1 MIELLGLW
9 KKERRN
15 KEIKKGAV
23 RKSPTVKVTAIKHN
37 LIKKKIVK
45 QCLRVFFFTYD
56 DWSWG
61 VIKWNDWS
69 LSLLSSSNVI
79 QINRQA
85 TQIKK
90 EIFLR
95 YMIDLSIFETRW
107 LISLLLIKLKCN
119 PNKSAGKYKTV
130 SPSDLEKVIASSKW
144 VCEPEPLYNKQTEPT
159 SLE

>member
-1 MIELLGLW
+1 MKSDLGLQFLLSYSSQKKINLNFTFLSQGLKILFSRRNWNWFGLINFNFDWLWWFSFDSSDTQMIKLLRVW

-37 LIKKKIVK
+37 LIKTKIVK

-85 TQIKK
+85 TIKHK
-90 EIFLR
+90 
-95 YMIDLSIFETRW
+95 
-107 LISLLLIKLKCN
+107 
-119 PNKSAGKYKTV
+119 
-130 SPSDLEKVIASSKW
+130 
-144 VCEPEPLYNKQTEPT
+144 
-159 SLE
+159 